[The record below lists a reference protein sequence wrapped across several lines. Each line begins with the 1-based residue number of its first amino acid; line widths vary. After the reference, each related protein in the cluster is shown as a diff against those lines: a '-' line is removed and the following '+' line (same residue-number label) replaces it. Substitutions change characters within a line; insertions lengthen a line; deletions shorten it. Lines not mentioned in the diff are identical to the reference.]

1 MDVLLSQLFKEV
13 VETPTEENLDDAQKK
28 WEESKDALV
37 YDDEDVDLFYK
48 TILVPALR
56 LHGPAPLGR
65 SHPIYPW
72 DIFEIQRPWS
82 LTQIKDQTVPSLIC
96 ALKLYIEKQK
106 LELRGLE
113 NMRIAKQKEC
123 NISNRI
129 IRDWRCSICQEGWK
143 PGTELVSACGQTG
156 GFVHA
161 FHRDCIAPWA
171 RSDGSCPKCRGTLN
185 LEPVKNVLAHGGPS
199 NPILKARFGGLLR
212 RETPYTV
219 NAS

>member
-1 MDVLLSQLFKEV
+1 MHVLLSQLFKEV
-13 VETPTEENLDDAQKK
+13 VETPTEENLDDAQKNGK
-28 WEESKDALV
+28 SRKMHWSMMTRTLI
-37 YDDEDVDLFYK
+37 FYK

-106 LELRGLE
+106 LELRGFE
-113 NMRIAKQKEC
+113 NMRISQQQEC

-156 GFVHA
+156 VSCMPSTETALLHGPGPTALVQSA
-161 FHRDCIAPWA
+161 EAP
-171 RSDGSCPKCRGTLN
+171 
-185 LEPVKNVLAHGGPS
+185 
-199 NPILKARFGGLLR
+199 
-212 RETPYTV
+212 
-219 NAS
+219 